1 MNVKDKILPF
11 LSFSSL
17 SLFGQGLVF
26 LFNILVANKL
36 SIEEYGEYS
45 LIISIVSLILLF
57 ACQWHTS
64 MMQYCG
70 SAEFASLGCVK
81 VTNQIRNTLF
91 IICFTVICTL
101 CFIFRPQL
109 ASYIGEDLVII
120 ILILALSKCFQELI
134 SSYLIAIGK
143 RQYSAINLFAVE
155 SICLLLLFV
164 FKVSLR
170 NILYIQIVG
179 NFLCMLMIPALAKD
193 DFKIKRLSK
202 QEIYPPL
209 IFATW
214 QLLGSLA
221 VFLISY
227 GDNFIIKVYL
237 TDNEIGVYNA
247 AYKIFNALFLASN
260 TIATYYISPLCKAL
274 TKEDSF
280 TIKNIFFKERIVI
293 FLACIIL
300 HILLYILTPQLFH
313 LFYAEKYDSSIPFF
327 RLLLF
332 ASLIRYWVVFE
343 MLFLNSIGK
352 IRIQQL
358 LNVISA
364 VLKIILSLVLIQIL
378 GLIGVVW
385 GTVIASAL
393 TALIS
398 ILLTEKKILNR
409 SRI

>member
-1 MNVKDKILPF
+1 MIKNNKTLSFI
-11 LSFSSL
+11 SFSSL
-17 SLFGQGLVF
+17 SLLGQGLVF
-26 LFNILVANKL
+26 LFNILIANKL
-36 SIEEYGEYS
+36 SIAEYGEYS

-57 ACQWHTS
+57 SCQWHTS
-64 MMQYCG
+64 MMQFCG
-70 SAEFASLGCVK
+70 SSEFAATESVR

-91 IICFTVICTL
+91 LICFTIVFTL
-101 CFIFRPQL
+101 CFVFRSNL
-109 ASYIGEDLVII
+109 SSYIGEDLVTV
-120 ILILALSKCFQELI
+120 ILILALSKCFQDLI

-155 SICLLLLFV
+155 LICLLLLFV
-164 FKVSLR
+164 FKVTLR
-170 NILYIQIVG
+170 NILYIQIIG
-179 NFLCMLMIPALAKD
+179 NFLCLMMLPALVKD
-193 DFKIKRLSK
+193 DFKFKRLSK
-202 QEIYPPL
+202 KEIYPPL

-221 VFLISY
+221 IFLISY
-227 GDNFIIKVYL
+227 GDNFIIKIYL

-274 TKEDSF
+274 TNEDSF
-280 TIKNIFFKERIVI
+280 TIKSIFFKERIII
-293 FLACIIL
+293 FSACIIL
-300 HILLYILTPQLFH
+300 HILLYFFTPQLFH
-313 LFYAEKYDSSIPFF
+313 LFYSEKYDSSIPFF
-327 RLLLF
+327 RLLLL
-332 ASLIRYWVVFE
+332 ASIIRYWVVFE

-364 VLKIILSLVLIQIL
+364 VLKIILSVVLIQIL

-398 ILLTEKKILNR
+398 ILITEKNIIIR